1 MSIYAN
7 SAFPVRQDLAAIH
20 EQQLNE
26 LGRPGTWGTGAQ
38 RLAIAAEA
46 RKAGIEAGVL
56 EEPEDGG
63 AASEIELPQVVRT
76 VVRRLALSPKD
87 IDEAFYN
94 DARSGG
100 LSDTEYVEIVGLVSR
115 VTDMDIFARGIG
127 VALRPLPQPQPGEPS
142 RERPEAAIQEL
153 AWVPTI
159 PNPPDGGEA
168 ADELY
173 GGHSRPYIIR
183 GMSLV
188 PDELRKHVE
197 LEEVQYLP
205 IRHILERN
213 YKHHD
218 GLTRS
223 QVEVVAGRVSAL
235 NECFF

>member
-1 MSIYAN
+1 MSLYAD
-7 SAFPVRQDLAAIH
+7 SEFPVREDLAVIH
-20 EQQLNE
+20 ASQLTE
-26 LGRPGTWGTGAQ
+26 LGAPGSWGTGAQ

-46 RKAGIEAGVL
+46 RQAGYDAGIL
-56 EEPEDGG
+56 EEPADGG
-63 AASEIELPQVVRT
+63 ASSEIELPQVVRR
-76 VVRRLALSPKD
+76 VVKRLAVSPKD
-87 IDEAFYN
+87 VDQDFYN
-94 DARSGG
+94 DARAGG

-115 VTDMDIFARGIG
+115 ITDFDVFARGIG
-127 VALRPLPQPQPGEPS
+127 VPLRPLPSPEPGEPT

-153 AWVPTI
+153 AWVATI

-173 GGHSRPYIIR
+173 GGRPKPYIVR
-183 GMSLV
+183 AMSLV
-188 PDELRKHVE
+188 PDELRRHVE

-223 QVEVVAGRVSAL
+223 QVEVVAGRVSAI